1 MLVEARVKG
10 SVSGSSS
17 GSFGGGG
24 VARRTIIDRWGWESR
39 SPGEWSSKN
48 SSKARSPITSQQ
60 REDETKTSS
69 PPTGRGVNGSLSDN
83 H

>member
-1 MLVEARVKG
+1 MLEEARVKG

-17 GSFGGGG
+17 GSFSGGG
-24 VARRTIIDRWGWESR
+24 VARRTIIDRWCWESR
-39 SPGEWSSKN
+39 SPGERSSKN

-60 REDETKTSS
+60 REVEKTTSS
-69 PPTGRGVNGSLSDN
+69 PTTRDGVKGSLSEN